1 MSFCKTLC
9 AYALKHRDPKSKI
22 SVMAIYSL
30 NHKSIGKMKD
40 PPGRAG
46 AHIRYI
52 ARQSV
57 APELMSEYIPS
68 SSTGARKWF
77 RDLEKTVRKN
87 GRLCDCIMVALP
99 RELNRKQRG
108 DLVRVFV
115 RQLGNGVVPWFA
127 AIHQE
132 GKDEGNPHAHI
143 VIHDK
148 SVIDGRRVACLSS
161 MGSTTKIRE
170 KWSQIANMRL
180 TEAFY
185 SSGLDLPH
193 IDHRS
198 YKDREICQIPGR
210 HRGPKFTA
218 KNTVKFEPGF

>member
-1 MSFCKTLC
+1 
-9 AYALKHRDPKSKI
+9 
-22 SVMAIYSL
+22 MAIYSL

-40 PPGRAG
+40 PAGRAG

-57 APELMSEYIPS
+57 APALMGEHMEI

-77 RDLEKTVRKN
+77 RNLERTARKN

-99 RELNRKQRG
+99 RELNRKQRA
-108 DLVRVFV
+108 DLVKAFV
-115 RQLGNGVVPWFA
+115 HGLGKGVVPWFA

-132 GKDEGNPHAHI
+132 GKDEDNPHAHI

-161 MGSTTKIRE
+161 RGSTTKIRE
-170 KWSQIANMRL
+170 KWSQIANMELRK
-180 TEAFY
+180 AF
-185 SSGLDLPH
+185 GDIAPQ

-198 YKDREICQIPGR
+198 NKDREIWQVPGR
-210 HRGPKFTA
+210 HRGPKFRA
-218 KNTVKFEPGF
+218 KNRLKFEPL